1 MQHTQTA
8 SCSRQVCWLPLSSIT
23 PRVDHAF
30 GQEES
35 RSIMELTASI
45 QRWGLQ
51 RPITVQPQG
60 PGRYV
65 IVSGNRRYV
74 ACRMAGFTHMDA
86 IVLPAAGAGCT
97 DQELLRCLGSGQMHY
112 LEEAD
117 TCHRLLEDGMTREQL
132 ARCLGKTPAQISQKL
147 RLTVLDEDLRRYLVE
162 QNLSEGYA
170 RALSK
175 LPDPAGRMAI
185 ARQAVAQRLYVRDV
199 ELLVTA
205 AIARLPVPPPH
216 GWANDL
222 PDARPSPISQR
233 HSSDHSPDAGGRS
246 RPRGSPNS
254 LRRLRRA
261 DHPRTREE
269 ETGRVICGEN
279 AGGEAASLRE
289 APLPQTPSPEER
301 LAFGVRLSFCLVPPE
316 GWARFPAGWL
326 WSRRLTELP
335 RPCEVAAGRRG
346 GRIMQKNEKFFEKKD

>member
-132 ARCLGKTPAQISQKL
+132 ARCLGKTPAQIS
-147 RLTVLDEDLRRYLVE
+147 
-162 QNLSEGYA
+162 
-170 RALSK
+170 
-175 LPDPAGRMAI
+175 
-185 ARQAVAQRLYVRDV
+185 
-199 ELLVTA
+199 
-205 AIARLPVPPPH
+205 
-216 GWANDL
+216 
-222 PDARPSPISQR
+222 
-233 HSSDHSPDAGGRS
+233 
-246 RPRGSPNS
+246 
-254 LRRLRRA
+254 
-261 DHPRTREE
+261 
-269 ETGRVICGEN
+269 
-279 AGGEAASLRE
+279 
-289 APLPQTPSPEER
+289 
-301 LAFGVRLSFCLVPPE
+301 
-316 GWARFPAGWL
+316 
-326 WSRRLTELP
+326 
-335 RPCEVAAGRRG
+335 
-346 GRIMQKNEKFFEKKD
+346 

>member
-132 ARCLGKTPAQISQKL
+132 ARCLGKTSAQISQKL
-147 RLTVLDEDLRRYLVE
+147 RLTTLDEDLRRYLVE

-205 AIARLPVPPPH
+205 AIARLPVPPPT
-216 GWANDL
+216 
-222 PDARPSPISQR
+222 
-233 HSSDHSPDAGGRS
+233 GGRMI
-246 RPRGSPNS
+246 S
-254 LRRLRRA
+254 LMRDHRLYLNAIQAIIAQMQEAGLAPEVRQ
-261 DHPRTREE
+261 TRFGDYAEL
-269 ETGRVICGEN
+269 TIRV
-279 AGGEAASLRE
+279 
-289 APLPQTPSPEER
+289 P
-301 LAFGVRLSFCLVPPE
+301 VRK
-316 GWARFPAGWL
+316 
-326 WSRRLTELP
+326 
-335 RPCEVAAGRRG
+335 RRG
-346 GRIMQKNEKFFEKKD
+346 G